1 MNDHSQ
7 RTTQDTKT
15 FGVKGKEDKE
25 QEKPEAGTGSKGE
38 EKSLA
43 EEVAMAERLDILEGS
58 AAGEESKGEASVFR
72 RVMDNREEDKSA
84 LDKAEQEQVLLKDW
98 QTAPPEEKEKG
109 LAKLEEKG
117 EEERSKSSRKEGDE
131 AAKEES

>member
-1 MNDHSQ
+1 
-7 RTTQDTKT
+7 
-15 FGVKGKEDKE
+15 
-25 QEKPEAGTGSKGE
+25 
-38 EKSLA
+38 
-43 EEVAMAERLDILEGS
+43 MAERLDILEGS